1 MLTKH
6 VEIRYARSRTTSRNA
21 IGTQFPHSS
30 FCFFSGTNVKIKFFL
45 AFSLTSSHLLATCSL
60 SSALASAPLFL
71 FRLFRFRFLPLIS
84 PADNFFFSYPSPTNH
99 HKTFF
104 KLAEEHPRTFS
115 GARTDSSRFE
125 FLLSQK
131 HPVLTQRGPV
141 IIITIYSSRAA
152 NGRRIESKR
161 PSERKP
167 GMGGGS

>member
-99 HKTFF
+99 HKLFLNLLRSTRGRSAAPEQIARDLNFCCS
-104 KLAEEHPRTFS
+104 KNTQYSLNGVPLLLLPSTHLALPMVVE
-115 GARTDSSRFE
+115 
-125 FLLSQK
+125 
-131 HPVLTQRGPV
+131 
-141 IIITIYSSRAA
+141 
-152 NGRRIESKR
+152 
-161 PSERKP
+161 
-167 GMGGGS
+167 